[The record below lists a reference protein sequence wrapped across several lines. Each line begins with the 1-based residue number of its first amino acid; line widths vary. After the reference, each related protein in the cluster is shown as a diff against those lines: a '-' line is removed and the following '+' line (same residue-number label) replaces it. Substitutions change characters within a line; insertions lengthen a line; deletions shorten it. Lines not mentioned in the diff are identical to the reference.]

1 MQLPRTAEMLTAG
14 GTISAQMSLIQALRV
29 GFWGTLP
36 LATVDQLTATGGYRI
51 SPFGYGLSWGTP
63 IDNGK

>member
-1 MQLPRTAEMLTAG
+1 MLTAG

-36 LATVDQLTATGGYRI
+36 LATVDKLNTTGGYRI
-51 SPFGYGLSWGTP
+51 PLLGMVYHWVPLLTMENDQS
-63 IDNGK
+63 